1 MRLFVVWS
9 ALLCSLLAAGAG
21 EAATYYVRNGG
32 NDGADGLSHNT
43 AWASINK
50 VNKTS
55 FKSGDVVLF
64 YENNTFTGQLTID
77 WSGTSSQPAIVGS
90 YYLSNGTPA
99 RGYKAGRAIID
110 GKSSSPSD
118 HYDALIRVRANYVR
132 VENLKVINSNG
143 RAIDVA
149 DTQGAYIIGNYTDVA
164 YNSGIHTLR
173 SASPIIENNY
183 VTRAGTGMKSGS
195 PWGGAIEIV
204 ATTDALVRNNIVK
217 HVYGEG
223 INANE
228 NANRT
233 VIEKN
238 FVFGARAVG
247 IYSDAAP
254 NTVIRRNVVSG
265 TTNKEFWRTSKA
277 TGAGI
282 AVNNESYHYSGKD
295 ALATSVQSKNV
306 QIYGNLVTGTS
317 SGISVWGEHSSSS
330 FDNLL
335 IFNNTLVDN
344 DTQVSL
350 QATPRPNGKF
360 INNIL
365 LSLSSGTRDV
375 SGTDLAGMTAKN
387 NYFSRGNPGG
397 GYVHS
402 GNRFTGLSLAKMSGW
417 RELSS
422 ETQLSWR
429 DFMVKAGSSVI
440 GAGDEEPRRMASGSK
455 NYNLDYNTAE
465 HNAPMDLGA
474 LRFSTATINIP
485 SAPRNLTLNE

>member
-1 MRLFVVWS
+1 
-9 ALLCSLLAAGAG
+9 LLAAGAG

-32 NDGADGLSHNT
+32 NDSADGRTHDS
-43 AWASINK
+43 AWASISK

-55 FKSGDVVLF
+55 FQSGDAVLF

-77 WSGTSSQPAIVGS
+77 WGGTSSQPAVVGS
-90 YYLSNGTPA
+90 YYLSNGTTT
-99 RGYKAGRAIID
+99 RGYKAGRPIID
-110 GKSSSPSD
+110 GKNSSPSD
-118 HYDALIRVRANYVR
+118 HYDALVRVRADYVR

-143 RAIDVA
+143 RAIDIA
-149 DTQGAYIIGNYTDVA
+149 DADHPVILGNYTDVA
-164 YNSGIHTLR
+164 YNSGIHSLR
-173 SASPIIENNY
+173 SVSTIIENNY

-204 ATTDALVRNNIVK
+204 RTTDAVVRNNIVK

-265 TTNKEFWRTSKA
+265 TTNTDFWRTSKA

-282 AVNNESYHYSGKD
+282 AVNNESYHYSGND
-295 ALATSVQSKNV
+295 ALSTSVQSKNV

-317 SGISVWGEHSSSS
+317 SGISVWGELSSSS
-330 FDNLL
+330 FDNLW

-344 DTQVSL
+344 DTQVSM
-350 QATPRPNGKF
+350 QASPRPNGKF

-365 LSLSSGTRDV
+365 LSLSTGTRDV

-402 GNRFTGLSLAKMSGW
+402 GNRFTGLSLSRMSGW
-417 RELSS
+417 RALKS
-422 ETQLSWR
+422 ETELTWR

-440 GAGDEEPRRMASGSK
+440 GSGDEEPRTMASGSK

-465 HNAPMDLGA
+465 HNAPMDIGGI
-474 LRFSTATINIP
+474 RFSTATVNIP
-485 SAPRNLTLNE
+485 SSPQNLTLTE